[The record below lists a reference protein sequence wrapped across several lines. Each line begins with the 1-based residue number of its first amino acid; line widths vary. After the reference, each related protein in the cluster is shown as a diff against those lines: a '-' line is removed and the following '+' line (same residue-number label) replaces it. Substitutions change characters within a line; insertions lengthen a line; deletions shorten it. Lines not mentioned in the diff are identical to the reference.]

1 MTLRHKLFR
10 NLMRTPAYN
19 AMLGSGGQK
28 KVRAPNTINFP
39 WPQDLSVANAI
50 MHGHFTLAGGTCAID
65 DNIWKT
71 NGPTETWFEAV
82 HGFLWLNDLISP
94 KHPDTG
100 KKAAFLIDKWIDQH
114 FNYSMK
120 VWRSDFTGRRVIN
133 WACFA
138 KQLFEVSGPSFQD
151 RFCQSISRQIRHLR
165 RAAQFDCDGAA
176 RIAALVG
183 LIAGETILSNQGE
196 VSGRSAKALKIEL
209 KRQVLADGVHGSR
222 SPEAHLDVLCDLI
235 LLRELLINTGVT
247 VPESLF
253 NAIDRMTPILR
264 FFRHGDGALSQFN
277 GGGETSKGLIDHVL
291 KVAASNGKAP
301 MRAPH
306 AGFERLA
313 AGDMTVILD
322 TGTPNLFPSLNPLG
336 HASSLS
342 MELSVGTERLI
353 VNCGCRLNLNSDWR
367 WACRFTAA
375 HSTLVVAETNSCELI
390 KTGGARKTPVIV
402 DSDRGDADGDCWL
415 SASHNGYVSRFGL
428 THRRRLYIGK
438 SGLDLRGEDTLTGDK
453 NSPFKIHFHLHP
465 DIDVLLRQNRTS
477 ALIRTKS
484 GSAWHFRISGGA
496 LNLEDSVY
504 LGDRAFAKRSR
515 QIVVSGETFDAA
527 TTIKWALQ
535 PETLAF

>member
-1 MTLRHKLFR
+1 MTLRDKLFR
-10 NLMRTPAYN
+10 NLMRTPVYN
-19 AMLGSGGQK
+19 AILGSGGQK
-28 KVRAPNTINFP
+28 KVRAPSTINFP
-39 WPQDLSVANAI
+39 WPQDLSVGAAI
-50 MHGHFTLAGGTCAID
+50 MQGHFTLAGGTCAID
-65 DNIWKT
+65 NNIWKT
-71 NGPTETWFEAV
+71 DGPSETWFEAV
-82 HGFLWLNDLISP
+82 HGFFWLNDLISLQ
-94 KHPDTG
+94 HPDTC

-114 FNYSMK
+114 FDYSMK
-120 VWRSDFTGRRVIN
+120 VWRSDVTGHRVIN

-138 KQLFEVSGPSFQD
+138 TQLFEVSGPSFHD
-151 RFCQSISRQIRHLR
+151 RFCQSISRQIRHLK
-165 RAAQFDCDGAA
+165 RAAYFECDGAA

-183 LIAGETILSNQGE
+183 LVAGETILSNQGE

-222 SPEAHLDVLCDLI
+222 SPEAHLDVLCDL
-235 LLRELLINTGVT
+235 LSLRELLMNTGVT

-253 NAIDRMTPILR
+253 NAIDRMTPILK

-313 AGDMTVILD
+313 AGGMTVILD
-322 TGTPNLFPSLNPLG
+322 TGTPNLFPFLNPLG

-353 VNCGCRLNLNSDWR
+353 VNCGCRLNLSSDWR

-390 KTGGARKTPVIV
+390 KTGGAKKTPVIV
-402 DSDRGDADGDCWL
+402 DSDRGDADGNCWL
-415 SASHNGYVSRFGL
+415 SASHDGYVSRFGL

-465 DIDVLLRQNRTS
+465 DIDVLLRQNRES

-484 GSAWHFRISGGA
+484 GSAWRFRISGGA

-515 QIVVSGETFDAA
+515 QIVVSGKTFKAA
-527 TTIKWALQ
+527 TTVKWALQ
-535 PETLAF
+535 PET